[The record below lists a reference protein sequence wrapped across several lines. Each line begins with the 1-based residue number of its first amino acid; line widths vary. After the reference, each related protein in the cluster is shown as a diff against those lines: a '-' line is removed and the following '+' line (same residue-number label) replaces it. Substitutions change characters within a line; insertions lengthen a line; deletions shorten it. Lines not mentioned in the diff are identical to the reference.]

1 MRASI
6 LAILAVLLIAGCSSS
21 PKIVSGTQ
29 QGVVIQ
35 YDGSNVTRATKE
47 ATTYCTGLGKQAV
60 LQGSS
65 MQDKQALATFNCL

>member
-1 MRASI
+1 MRASM
-6 LAILAVLLIAGCSSS
+6 LAVLAALLIAGCSSS

-29 QGVVIQ
+29 QSVVIQ
-35 YDGSNVTRATKE
+35 YDGTDVKHATKV

>member
-6 LAILAVLLIAGCSSS
+6 LAILAALLIAGCSGS
-21 PKIVSGTQ
+21 PKILSGTQ
-29 QGVVIQ
+29 HSVVVK
-35 YDGSNVTRATKE
+35 YDGTDVARATKV

-65 MQDKQALATFNCL
+65 LQDKQALATFNCL

>member
-6 LAILAVLLIAGCSSS
+6 LAILAALLIAGCSGS

-29 QGVVIQ
+29 QSVVVK
-35 YDGSNVTRATKE
+35 YDGTDVARATKV

-65 MQDKQALATFNCL
+65 LQDKQALATFNCL